1 MVETDELVE
10 WKCRSR
16 FLARV
21 NSGLVVLSAYSFLFF
36 LSSSLS
42 SSSHDFNW
50 DVELFSKQ
58 DTGAS
63 AQPQISVR
71 STVVLK
77 LNPT

>member
-1 MVETDELVE
+1 M
-10 WKCRSR
+10 CRGR

-21 NSGLVVLSAYSFLFF
+21 NSGLVVLSVYSC
-36 LSSSLS
+36 SSSFFFFFFFSALRL
-42 SSSHDFNW
+42 SSHDFNP
-50 DVELFSKQ
+50 DLELFSKQ
-58 DTGAS
+58 ETGAS